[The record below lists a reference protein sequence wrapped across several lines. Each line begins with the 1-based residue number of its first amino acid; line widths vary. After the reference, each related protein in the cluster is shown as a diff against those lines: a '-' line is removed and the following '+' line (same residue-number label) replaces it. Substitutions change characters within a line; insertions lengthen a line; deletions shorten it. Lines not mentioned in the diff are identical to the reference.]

1 MLLLGYLYLGIS
13 GYWYWKWSSNGVKG
27 YRQAW

>member
-13 GYWYWKWSSNGVKG
+13 GYWYWKWS
-27 YRQAW
+27 